1 MAQDHS
7 VLGLQLLFSFLSSSS
22 NSPKWCVH
30 DCVLDLLGRAV
41 PMELLFFFP
50 TRNCLWHGFG
60 YVFSKQAQ
68 NWDFIGITEIVLEAR
83 KSRLAFFF

>member
-41 PMELLFFFP
+41 PMELLFFLFLQGIVYGMGLDTCSP
-50 TRNCLWHGFG
+50 N
-60 YVFSKQAQ
+60 KPK
-68 NWDFIGITEIVLEAR
+68 IGTL
-83 KSRLAFFF
+83 LASLKLC

>member
-30 DCVLDLLGRAV
+30 VYVLDLLGRAV
-41 PMELLFFFP
+41 PMELLFFFLQGIVYGMELDTCSP
-50 TRNCLWHGFG
+50 N
-60 YVFSKQAQ
+60 KPK
-68 NWDFIGITEIVLEAR
+68 IGTL
-83 KSRLAFFF
+83 LASLKLC